1 MTFPFVRPLSRAA
14 AALPVVALSVLM
26 SVRMLATDQR
36 NGDLGSATAEKRADG
51 LPIRTDPPKFLFSEQ
66 PAILVPID
74 GDPVYRAVQGTD
86 LQRIINTKPFIVR
99 DAAGIH
105 YMKVFDGWMQT
116 YILTGLWS
124 ASGAPPPGAEEA
136 LQQAV
141 AARTV
146 DLLDGR
152 IPGKPDETPKL
163 EVDAVGT
170 IFVSTVPAELIVTS
184 GPFQF
189 AAVEGTSLQYV
200 ENTTANVFKEPTD
213 DELYV
218 LSAGRWFRSWRTDG
232 PWQFVPSNELPADFA
247 AIPDSSPKASV
258 KASIAGTTQAP
269 R

>member
-1 MTFPFVRPLSRAA
+1 MVPSLRPLARVAG
-14 AALPVVALSVLM
+14 ALPLIALSVVLSAQM
-26 SVRMLATDQR
+26 FARDRREGA
-36 NGDLGSATAEKRADG
+36 GGSAMAGKAGG
-51 LPIRTDPPKFLFSEQ
+51 LPIKNDPPRFLFSEQ
-66 PAILVPID
+66 PAILILID
-74 GDPVYRAVQGTD
+74 GDPVYRSIEGTD
-86 LQRIINTKPFIVR
+86 LQRVVNTKPFIVR
-99 DAAGIH
+99 DMDGIH
-105 YMKVFDGWMQT
+105 YLKAFDGWMQA

-124 ASGAPPPGAEEA
+124 AGVPPAGAERG

-141 AARTV
+141 AAGTV
-146 DLLDGR
+146 DLLDGP
-152 IPGKPDETPKL
+152 IPGKRDETPTL
-163 EVDAVGT
+163 AAGGVGT
-170 IFVSTVPAELIVTS
+170 VFVSTEPAELIVTS

-189 AAVEGTSLQYV
+189 ALVEGTSLKYV